1 VFLWL
6 NSKNSF
12 ILAFNFKKEKTTV
25 IRMRKF
31 PKIKWLVLPFFA
43 VITFGL
49 TKLAYRFPA
58 ITERWYSQK
67 LYSLIASIISPVSNL
82 IPISLDDFFY
92 FLLILILIVLVLLLI
107 IRKISFSKAGKLM
120 LNILATTY
128 ILFYVLWGF
137 NYFRE
142 DLYQR
147 LKLTKHEPS
156 TKAFILQLT
165 KLVNNTNKSWC
176 TFDNWDKE
184 QVAINI
190 EKSYKTLAPALKI
203 NYPAG
208 KRKAKSITVSRFFAQ
223 AGISGYYGPFFNEVH
238 VNSYILPV
246 EYPFILA
253 HEKAHQFGI
262 TNEAEANFYAWL
274 VCTSSK
280 SKQLQYSANL
290 HVLQYFLYQGYQ
302 LEEYPK
308 IIAKLDKRVKKDLEK
323 IRENW
328 MSLRNEKIDEAA
340 SKVNDFYLKTNKIK
354 DGVKEYS
361 GVVKFVMDYS
371 NDAAFQKK
379 YNLIRK

>member
-1 VFLWL
+1 
-6 NSKNSF
+6 
-12 ILAFNFKKEKTTV
+12 
-25 IRMRKF
+25 MRKF
-31 PKIKWLVLPFFA
+31 SSKKWIILPVIA
-43 VITFGL
+43 LITFGF
-49 TKLAYRFPA
+49 TQLAYRFPS
-58 ITERWYSQK
+58 ITEKWYSQK
-67 LYSLIASIISPVSNL
+67 LYSLIAKIISPVSGI
-82 IPISLDDFFY
+82 IPFSLDDFFY
-92 FLLILILIVLVLLLI
+92 ILMILTFLILIVLLI
-107 IRKISFSKAGKLM
+107 FRKVSFAKAGKFV
-120 LNILATTY
+120 LNILAATY

-147 LKLTKHEPS
+147 LKLAKHEPS
-156 TKAFILQLT
+156 AKTFISQLT
-165 KLVNNTNKSWC
+165 KLVEHTNKSWC
-176 TFDNWDKE
+176 TFEKWDKK
-184 QVAINI
+184 QVDLNI

-203 NYPAG
+203 KYPAG
-208 KRKAKSITVSRFFAQ
+208 KRKAKPITVSRFFAQ

-274 VCTSSK
+274 VCTNSK

-302 LEEYPK
+302 LEEYPE

-328 MSLRNEKIDEAA
+328 MSLRNEKVDEAA

-354 DGVKEYS
+354 EGVKEYS

-371 NDAAFQKK
+371 YDAAFQKK
-379 YNLIRK
+379 YNLMRK

>member
-1 VFLWL
+1 MKLRRFRLKRWIILPVLALFTFL
-6 NSKNSF
+6 
-12 ILAFNFKKEKTTV
+12 
-25 IRMRKF
+25 
-31 PKIKWLVLPFFA
+31 
-43 VITFGL
+43 L
-49 TKLAYRFPA
+49 TKLAYHFPA
-58 ITERWYSQK
+58 VTEKWYSQK
-67 LYSLIASIISPVSNL
+67 FYPLLAKIISPVSSS
-82 IPISLDDFFY
+82 IPVSLDDLLYILLIVAFLCLI
-92 FLLILILIVLVLLLI
+92 FLLIF
-107 IRKISFSKAGKLM
+107 RKISLKLSGKIV
-120 LNILATTY
+120 LNVMAAAY

-137 NYFRE
+137 NYFRN

-147 LKLTKHEPS
+147 LNLTKHVPDNK
-156 TKAFILQLT
+156 TFVKQL
-165 KLVNNTNKSWC
+165 KKIVDETNKSW
-176 TFDNWDKE
+176 TSFENWDKK
-184 QVAINI
+184 QVDLSI

-208 KRKAKSITVSRFFAQ
+208 KRKAKPITVSRFFAQ

-274 VCTSSK
+274 VCTNSK

-302 LEEYPK
+302 LEEYPG
-308 IIAKLDKRVKKDLEK
+308 IITKLDKRVKKDLEI
-323 IRENW
+323 IRKHW
-328 MSLRNEKIDEAA
+328 ISLRNEKVDEAA

-354 DGVKEYS
+354 EGVKEYS

-379 YNLIRK
+379 YKLKP

>member
-1 VFLWL
+1 MPV
-6 NSKNSF
+6 
-12 ILAFNFKKEKTTV
+12 LAIF
-25 IRMRKF
+25 
-31 PKIKWLVLPFFA
+31 
-43 VITFGL
+43 TFGL
-49 TKLAYRFPA
+49 TQLAYRFPA
-58 ITERWYSQK
+58 ITEKWYSQK
-67 LYSLIASIISPVSNL
+67 LYLLVAKIISPVSN
-82 IPISLDDFFY
+82 IVPFSLDDFFY
-92 FLLILILIVLVLLLI
+92 ILLILKFLILIILLSF
-107 IRKISFSKAGKLM
+107 RKISWRKTVKIT
-120 LNILATTY
+120 LNILAATY

-142 DLYQR
+142 DLYKR
-147 LKLTKHEPS
+147 LKLAKHEPN
-156 TKAFILQLT
+156 TKAFVTQLK
-165 KLVNNTNKSWC
+165 KLVENTNKSWC
-176 TFDNWDKE
+176 TFENWDKKE
-184 QVAINI
+184 VDLNI
-190 EKSYKTLAPALKI
+190 EKSYKALAPALQI

-274 VCTSSK
+274 VCTNSK

-302 LEEYPK
+302 MEEYPD
-308 IIAKLDKRVKKDLEK
+308 IIAKLDKSVKKDLEK

-371 NDAAFQKK
+371 NDSAFREKL
-379 YNLIRK
+379 NLKPK

>member
-1 VFLWL
+1 M
-6 NSKNSF
+6 
-12 ILAFNFKKEKTTV
+12 ILPVLA
-25 IRMRKF
+25 
-31 PKIKWLVLPFFA
+31 LV
-43 VITFGL
+43 TFGL

-58 ITERWYSQK
+58 VTEKWYSQK
-67 LYSLIASIISPVSNL
+67 FYPLVAKIISPVSSS
-82 IPISLDDFFY
+82 IPVSLDDLFY
-92 FLLILILIVLVLLLI
+92 ILLIVAFFVLIILLIFRRISLKFTGKIVLN
-107 IRKISFSKAGKLM
+107 A
-120 LNILATTY
+120 LAATY

-137 NYFRE
+137 NYFRN

-147 LKLTKHEPS
+147 LNLAKHEPS
-156 TKAFILQLT
+156 NKAFLKQL
-165 KLVNNTNKSWC
+165 KKIVDETNKSWIS
-176 TFDNWDKE
+176 FEKWDKN
-184 QVAINI
+184 QVDLQI
-190 EKSYKTLAPALKI
+190 EKSYKELAPVLKI
-203 NYPAG
+203 SYPAG
-208 KRKAKSITVSRFFAQ
+208 KRKAKPITVSRFFAQ

-274 VCTSSK
+274 VCTKSK

-290 HVLQYFLYQGYQ
+290 HVLQYFLYRGYL
-302 LEEYPK
+302 LEEYDEILK
-308 IIAKLDKRVKKDLEK
+308 KLDKRVKKDLQL

-354 DGVKEYS
+354 DGVIEYS

-371 NDAAFQKK
+371 NDAEFREKL
-379 YNLIRK
+379 NLKPK

>member
-1 VFLWL
+1 
-6 NSKNSF
+6 
-12 ILAFNFKKEKTTV
+12 
-25 IRMRKF
+25 MRKF
-31 PKIKWLVLPFFA
+31 LSIKWIVLPVVA
-43 VITFGL
+43 LVTFGL
-49 TKLAYRFPA
+49 TQLAYRFPA

-67 LYSLIASIISPVSNL
+67 LYSLIARIISPVSNL
-82 IPISLDDFFY
+82 FPFSLGDFFY
-92 FLLILILIVLVLLLI
+92 FMLILTFLIIILLLI
-107 IRKISFSKAGKLM
+107 IGKISLIKTGKIV
-120 LNILATTY
+120 LNILAATY

-147 LKLTKHEPS
+147 LKLARHEPS
-156 TKAFILQLT
+156 TRAFIAQL
-165 KLVNNTNKSWC
+165 KKQVENTNKSWC
-176 TFDNWDKE
+176 TFENWDKK
-184 QVAINI
+184 QVDLNI
-190 EKSYKTLAPALKI
+190 EKSYKTVAPALKI
-203 NYPAG
+203 DYPAG
-208 KRKAKSITVSRFFAQ
+208 KRKAKSISVSWFFAQ

-238 VNSYILPV
+238 VNTYILPV

-274 VCTSSK
+274 VCTNSK

-302 LEEYPK
+302 LDEYPD

-323 IRENW
+323 IRDNW
-328 MSLRNEKIDEAA
+328 MSLRNEKVDEAA

-354 DGVKEYS
+354 EGVKEYS

-371 NDAAFQKK
+371 YDSRFQKK
-379 YNLIRK
+379 YNLIPK

>member
-1 VFLWL
+1 M
-6 NSKNSF
+6 
-12 ILAFNFKKEKTTV
+12 ILPVLA
-25 IRMRKF
+25 
-31 PKIKWLVLPFFA
+31 LV
-43 VITFGL
+43 TFGL

-58 ITERWYSQK
+58 VTEKLYSQK
-67 LYSLIASIISPVSNL
+67 FYPLVAKIISPVSSS
-82 IPISLDDFFY
+82 IPVSLDDLFY
-92 FLLILILIVLVLLLI
+92 ILLI
-107 IRKISFSKAGKLM
+107 IAFLALIILLIFRKISLKLSGKII
-120 LNILATTY
+120 LNLLSATY

-137 NYFRE
+137 NYFRN

-147 LKLTKHEPS
+147 LNLAKHEPNN
-156 TKAFILQLT
+156 KAFVAQL
-165 KLVNNTNKSWC
+165 KKIVDDTNKSW
-176 TFDNWDKE
+176 TSFEKWDKNKVDL
-184 QVAINI
+184 QI
-190 EKSYKTLAPALKI
+190 EKSYQELAPVLKI
-203 NYPAG
+203 SYPAG

-274 VCTSSK
+274 VCTNSK

-302 LEEYPK
+302 LEEYPD

-354 DGVKEYS
+354 EGVKEYS

-379 YNLIRK
+379 YNLTRK

>member
-1 VFLWL
+1 MQKYRLKKW
-6 NSKNSF
+6 
-12 ILAFNFKKEKTTV
+12 ILL
-25 IRMRKF
+25 
-31 PKIKWLVLPFFA
+31 PVLA
-43 VITFGL
+43 LLTFGL
-49 TKLAYRFPA
+49 TQVAYRFPA

-67 LYSLIASIISPVSNL
+67 LYSLIASIISPISNL
-82 IPISLDDFFY
+82 ISFSLDDFFY
-92 FLLILILIVLVLLLI
+92 FLLILILILLI
-107 IRKISFSKAGKLM
+107 ILLIFRKISFAKAGKFI
-120 LNILATTY
+120 LNTLAATY
-128 ILFYVLWGF
+128 ILFYFLWGF

-147 LKLTKHEPS
+147 LKLAKHEPS
-156 TKAFILQLT
+156 TKAFISQLT
-165 KLVNNTNKSWC
+165 KLVDNTNKSWC
-176 TFDNWDKE
+176 TFENWDKK
-184 QVAINI
+184 QVDLNI

-274 VCTSSK
+274 VCTNSK

-302 LEEYPK
+302 LEEYSD

-371 NDAAFQKK
+371 YDSGFQKK
-379 YNLIRK
+379 YNLTRK

>member
-1 VFLWL
+1 
-6 NSKNSF
+6 
-12 ILAFNFKKEKTTV
+12 
-25 IRMRKF
+25 MRKYLS
-31 PKIKWLVLPFFA
+31 KKWLILPVAA

-49 TKLAYRFPA
+49 TKLAYRFPG
-58 ITERWYSQK
+58 ITEKWFSQN
-67 LYSLIASIISPVSNL
+67 LYVIIARIISPVSNI
-82 IPISLDDFFY
+82 IPVSLDDFFY
-92 FLLILILIVLVLLLI
+92 FLLILTFLGLIILLIFRKITMAKTGKIVLNVL
-107 IRKISFSKAGKLM
+107 A
-120 LNILATTY
+120 ATY
-128 ILFYVLWGF
+128 ILFYFLWGF

-142 DLYQR
+142 DLYKR

-156 TKAFILQLT
+156 TKAFVTQLK
-165 KLVNNTNKSWC
+165 KLVENTNKSWC
-176 TFDNWDKE
+176 TFENWDKK
-184 QVAINI
+184 QVDLNI
-190 EKSYKTLAPALKI
+190 EKSYKSLAPALKI
-203 NYPAG
+203 KYPAG
-208 KRKAKSITVSRFFAQ
+208 KRKAKQITISRFFAQ

-238 VNSYILPV
+238 VNSFILPV

-274 VCTSSK
+274 VCTNSK

-302 LEEYPK
+302 LEEYPD

-328 MSLRNEKIDEAA
+328 MSLRNEKVDEAA

-371 NDAAFQKK
+371 NDSGFKKK
-379 YNLIRK
+379 YNLTTR